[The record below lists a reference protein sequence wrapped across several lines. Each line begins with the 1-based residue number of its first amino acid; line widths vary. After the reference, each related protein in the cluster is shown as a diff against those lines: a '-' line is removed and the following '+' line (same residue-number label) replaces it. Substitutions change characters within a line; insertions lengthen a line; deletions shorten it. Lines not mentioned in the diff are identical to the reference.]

1 MYNRTQETNTSL
13 SRALAL
19 LLKST
24 ELPPLAPGES
34 SPFRTPD
41 HPYSLFEGLAGA
53 VCAWLDACVII
64 RGNLDKGT
72 TSTKMVLGFPGFGG
86 VGANGYL

>member
-1 MYNRTQETNTSL
+1 M
-13 SRALAL
+13 LAF

-24 ELPPLAPGES
+24 ELPPLVPGES

-53 VCAWLDACVII
+53 ICAWLDACVII
-64 RGNLDKGT
+64 RGYLNKET
-72 TSTKMVLGFPGFGG
+72 TSTTMVFGFPGFGG
-86 VGANGYL
+86 AATHGYL